1 MIEIKTINDVV
12 CVHGTPGGNKSGMS
26 VYVFLTDGL
35 LIDTGAQ
42 ILLEELIPFYESADF
57 DSVALTH
64 YHEDH
69 TGGAHGYRNIK
80 RSRFSF
86 TRCRLR
92 FVQRMLNILNIAK
105 FSGERETPLKLS
117 R

>member
-1 MIEIKTINDVV
+1 MIEINTINDVV
-12 CVHGTPGGNKSGMS
+12 CVNGTPGGNKSGMS

-42 ILLEELIPFYESADF
+42 ILLEELIPFYESANF

-69 TGGAHGYRNIK
+69 TGGAAWIQEHK

-92 FVQRMLNILNIAK
+92 FVQRMLYILNIVK
-105 FSGERETPLKLS
+105 FSGERGTPLKLS